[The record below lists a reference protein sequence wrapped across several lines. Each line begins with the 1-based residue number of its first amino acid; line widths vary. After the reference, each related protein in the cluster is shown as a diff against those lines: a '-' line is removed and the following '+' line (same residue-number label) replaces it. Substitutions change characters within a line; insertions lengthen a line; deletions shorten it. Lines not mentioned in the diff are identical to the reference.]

1 MFSLLSLCRK
11 DEISRKIVVAVFGNN
26 VEETLDFV
34 ERIVSTSSI
43 RQWCSDIVAV
53 VDGTEHI
60 Q

>member
-43 RQWCSDIVAV
+43 RQ
-53 VDGTEHI
+53 
-60 Q
+60 